1 MPEAYKVKR
10 GKGGNKINISWNYT
24 LLIDLEEIDPAYQDD
39 EITLESDDK
48 SYKQTLILGKD
59 GEAIDNRWLKLT
71 FTKII
76 PGKTYTCIHDL
87 KRTSEQKTGKI
98 VLFRSASLEVK
109 HLNKIQQVE
118 ESLSENEKEEF
129 ASGLWKKEK
138 PQEMPKWETRFG
150 KKETQ
155 KDEEKWGFP
164 VDGDDE
170 DLWLN
175 PEKGDEG
182 WKPKEEKQ
190 GIEEEEKIYQNL

>member
-1 MPEAYKVKR
+1 MKAGYKVKR
-10 GKGGNKINISWNYT
+10 GKESNKINISWTYT

-59 GEAIDNRWLKLT
+59 GEAVDDRWLKLT

-87 KRTSEQKTGKI
+87 KRTSAEKTGKI
-98 VLFRSASLEVK
+98 VLFRSAPLEVK
-109 HLNKIQQVE
+109 HLNKIQPVE
-118 ESLSENEKEEF
+118 EILSESEKDEMT
-129 ASGLWKKEK
+129 SCLWKKEK
-138 PQEMPKWETRFG
+138 PEEMPKWETRFG

-155 KDEEKWGFP
+155 KNEEKWGFP
-164 VDGDDE
+164 FDGHDE

-182 WKPKEEKQ
+182 WRPREDKQ
-190 GIEEEEKIYQNL
+190 GIEEEEKNYQNL